1 MKSDKCV
8 CNVAT
13 GEHASISD
21 MHYIPYAL
29 LFLSITLTMLR
40 SFVLTFFSEYVN
52 HATNMVKGVYE
63 FPAFFFAS
71 SWAYVTGCIDQ
82 YWLRAI
88 VKNSVH
94 SANTRSYM
102 CMTVLYMMEMKQH
115 GLKSKLFFFLHLF
128 AEYVILCLG
137 FRITI

>member
-1 MKSDKCV
+1 MRMQCGNRRACIDFR
-8 CNVAT
+8 
-13 GEHASISD
+13 
-21 MHYIPYAL
+21 YAL
-29 LFLSITLTMLR
+29 YTYALLSITLTMLR